1 LTSKPLAFTFA
12 GLALLG
18 GLVLGAYVYDRN
30 GPPAAKPAPPVTP
43 MSLPRYPEVAADAIP
58 DTRPL
63 FTLPDL
69 DGKPH
74 SVTEWD
80 GKALVV
86 NFWATWC
93 APCRREIPL
102 LNRIQKEYAPK
113 GVEVVGIAV
122 DFADDVKA
130 YMKAS
135 PIGYPVLVGEQAG
148 IDAARDFGVS
158 ALAFPFTVF
167 TDSKGRIVTLHLGEL
182 HESAARA
189 ILGVVMRVDSGALP
203 ASEARR
209 AVEAALAALP
219 ADPKAPSG

>member
-1 LTSKPLAFTFA
+1 VTSRPLAFTFA

-18 GLVLGAYVYDRN
+18 GLVLGAYVYERE
-30 GPPAAKPAPPVTP
+30 APPPPPPKAAVTP
-43 MSLPRYPEVAADAIP
+43 MSLPRNPAVAAAAVP
-58 DTRPL
+58 AERPL

-69 DGKPH
+69 EGKPH
-74 SVTEWD
+74 PVTEWD

-102 LNRIQKEYAPK
+102 LNRLQKEYAAK

-122 DFADDVKA
+122 DFVNDVKG
-130 YMKAS
+130 YVKAN
-135 PIGYPVLVGEQAG
+135 PIGYPVLVGEEAG
-148 IDAARDFGVS
+148 MEAARGFGVE

-167 TDSKGRIVTLHLGEL
+167 TDSKGRVVTLHLGEL
-182 HESAARA
+182 HEATARA
-189 ILGVVMRVDSGALP
+189 ILGVVMKVDAGQLP
-203 ASEARR
+203 ASEARQ

-219 ADPKAPSG
+219 ADPHAPSG